1 MSGMTYQVRPLGPDD
16 QRLAWELGSLA
27 FGYHE
32 RPMPEG
38 WTPNAPGLYPLGVF
52 DPDGR
57 LAAKAVDRDQ
67 GQWFG
72 GRIVPAGGVAGVA
85 TAAELRGRGLGRL
98 LLTRLLHD
106 ARERGAVISTLFD
119 TTPAPYRALGWE
131 EVGALVYYT
140 VPTRLLAEIRP
151 DAETTL
157 RPATPADIPAAT
169 EIYREVARAGTGL
182 MERSGPAF
190 EATSEQVLAGHHGFT
205 VAVDDAGTVVGYASW
220 DRGPGYD
227 ASSKLTV
234 HDLIG
239 LTPGATQTLLAMLG
253 GWASVAPTT
262 LIRLGTA
269 DPAWALLPR
278 GSVRPESTQPWML
291 RVVDA
296 PGAIAARGWPRH
308 LTGSVDLELTDEV
321 CPWHQGRH
329 RLVLADGNARLEP
342 GGAGTVRLAPRGL
355 ASWYAG
361 TATPQQLRRS
371 GFLTGGNPE
380 TDELLRAA
388 TAGPAPTLHDYF

>member
-1 MSGMTYQVRPLGPDD
+1 MTYQVRPLEPGEK
-16 QRLAWELGSLA
+16 QLAWALGSLA

-32 RPMPEG
+32 QPMPED
-38 WTPNAPGLYPLGVF
+38 WAADSPGRRTLGVF
-52 DPDGR
+52 DPAGR
-57 LAAKAVDRDQ
+57 LVAKAVDREQ

-72 GRIVPAGGVAGVA
+72 GRIVPTSGVAGVA

-98 LLTRLLHD
+98 VLTRLLQG

-119 TTPAPYRALGWE
+119 TTPGPYRALGWE

-140 VPTRLLAEIRP
+140 VPTRVLAEIRLDP
-151 DAETTL
+151 GTTL
-157 RPATPADIPAAT
+157 RPATEADIPAVDD
-169 EIYREVARAGTGL
+169 IYREVARTGTAM

-190 EATSEQVLAGHHGFT
+190 AETPERLLADYHGFT
-205 VAVDDAGTVVGYASW
+205 VAVDDTGTIVGYARW

-227 ASSKLTV
+227 ASGKLSV
-234 HDLIG
+234 DDLIG
-239 LTPGATQTLLAMLG
+239 LTPEATRTLLAMLG
-253 GWASVAPTT
+253 GWASVASTT

-269 DPAWALLPR
+269 DPAWSLLAR
-278 GSVRPESTQPWML
+278 GDARPESTQPWML

-308 LTGSVDLELTDEV
+308 LTGEVDLELADDV
-321 CPWHQGRH
+321 CPWHRGRH
-329 RLVLADGNARLEP
+329 RLVLSGGDARLEP
-342 GGAGTVRLAPRGL
+342 GGTGAVRLTPRGL

-361 TATPQQLRRS
+361 AATPQQLRRS
-371 GFLTGGNPE
+371 GFLTGGDAD
-380 TDELLRAA
+380 TDELLRTA